1 MTLKKH
7 EHLKGIK
14 LKLEGEKQIHL
25 ADLNTYLH
33 NQVAIGEHPHI
44 GHEIQEKIK
53 LIGELDDQISTIEK
67 YYGNVDS
74 WVKSIIG

>member
-25 ADLNTYLH
+25 ADLNT
-33 NQVAIGEHPHI
+33 
-44 GHEIQEKIK
+44 
-53 LIGELDDQISTIEK
+53 
-67 YYGNVDS
+67 
-74 WVKSIIG
+74 